1 VRSSSIG
8 TLWTT
13 LSQKGL
19 AARRAYGVYRPYVL
33 CAAGS
38 GLSLPRSL
46 WRDADASNA
55 SWIIARNGEDTPSA
69 RARLER
75 PSRATARSARKSR
88 SRATPTRCRARAG
101 GIFCAQAVEGLD
113 SKLPSQCTPSRCPR
127 GRAAGTLVHGHEAID
142 RAAAAVHL
150 EGHQMPL
157 ASPPELVSGSNDHPH
172 SHLPGPQLD
181 VGWHGLEH
189 VQQHVEVVQQG
200 AGARAAEPSIP
211 PEPASPAPRR
221 QRIGHNQ
228 PRGHAE
234 PRPRRSRP
242 R

>member
-1 VRSSSIG
+1 MRRGLAGEPGVESQRRQAGRLILLFERQLLLRVRSRPAPTPRTRRCLGLRGSALVLPLRARYGALVLSSSIG

-19 AARRAYGVYRPYVL
+19 AARRAYGVCRPYVL
-33 CAAGS
+33 CAAKSGS
-38 GLSLPRSL
+38 LLVRSPS
-46 WRDADASNA
+46 RDADASNA

-101 GIFCAQAVEGLD
+101 GVFCAQAVEGLD

-142 RAAAAVHL
+142 RAATAK
-150 EGHQMPL
+150 
-157 ASPPELVSGSNDHPH
+157 
-172 SHLPGPQLD
+172 
-181 VGWHGLEH
+181 
-189 VQQHVEVVQQG
+189 
-200 AGARAAEPSIP
+200 
-211 PEPASPAPRR
+211 
-221 QRIGHNQ
+221 
-228 PRGHAE
+228 
-234 PRPRRSRP
+234 
-242 R
+242 